1 MKDTSWGK
9 VSEWYDDVVNDADSF
24 QSQVILPHIMR
35 LVAPHKGQNI
45 LDVACGQGFFSK
57 QFVDKEASV
66 VGVDIGGELI
76 NLAKKNIKEGTFFT
90 SPSHKLEMIKDKT
103 VDVVVCI
110 LALQNIEKLNE
121 TIAEVRK
128 KLVPNGRFI
137 IVLNHPAFRIPKKT
151 SWGWEG
157 DAQYRRVDAYMSES
171 STEIDMNPG
180 KEEDKINTVSFH
192 RPLQVYF
199 KMLAKNGFAV
209 TKLEEWMSHKN
220 SQEGPKKAEEDRMRK
235 EIPMFMC
242 LVSIPNSE
250 TKI

>member
-24 QSQVILPHIMR
+24 QSQVILLHMLR

-57 QFVDKEASV
+57 AMEVANV

-76 NLAKKNIKEGTFFT
+76 NIAKKTAKGHFFT
-90 SPSHKLEMIKDKT
+90 SPSHELDMVQDNT
-103 VDVVVCI
+103 VDVAMCI

-128 KLVPNGRFI
+128 KLVKNGKFI

-171 STEIDMNPG
+171 STEIDMTPG
-180 KEEDKINTVSFH
+180 SEEKVNTVSFH

-199 KMLAKNGFAV
+199 KTLAKNGFAV
-209 TKLEEWMSHKN
+209 TKLEEWISHKV
-220 SQEGPKKAEEDRMRK
+220 SQDGPKKQKKTECEKRYL
-235 EIPMFMC
+235 C
-242 LVSIPNSE
+242 LL
-250 TKI
+250 

>member
-9 VSEWYDDVVNDADSF
+9 VSGWYDDVVNDADSF

-57 QFVDKEASV
+57 AMEVANV
-66 VGVDIGGELI
+66 VGIDIGGELI
-76 NLAKKNIKEGTFFT
+76 NIAKKTAKGHFFVT
-90 SPSHKLEMIKDKT
+90 PSHKLDMVQDNT
-103 VDVVVCI
+103 VDVAVCI

-128 KLVPNGRFI
+128 KLVKNGKFI

-171 STEIDMNPG
+171 STEIDMTPG

-209 TKLEEWMSHKN
+209 TKLEEWISHKI

-242 LVSIPNSE
+242 LVCVPNSE
-250 TKI
+250 AKI

>member
-1 MKDTSWGK
+1 MSKDTSWGK
-9 VSEWYDDVVNDADSF
+9 VSEWYDDVVNDTDSF
-24 QSQVILPHIMR
+24 QSQVILPHMMR

-57 QFVDKEASV
+57 AMEVSNV

-76 NLAKKNIKEGTFFT
+76 NIAKKNVKGHFFT
-90 SPSHKLEMIKDKT
+90 SPSHKLDMVKDET
-103 VDVVVCI
+103 VDIAICV

-121 TIAEVRK
+121 TVAEVKK
-128 KLVPNGRFI
+128 KLVKNGRFI

-151 SWGWEG
+151 SWGWDGE
-157 DAQYRRVDAYMSES
+157 AQYRRVDAYMSES
-171 STEIDMNPG
+171 STEIDMTPG

-199 KMLAKNGFAV
+199 KAFNKAGFAV
-209 TKLEEWMSHKN
+209 AKLEEWISHKV
-220 SQEGPKKAEEDRMRK
+220 SQDGPKKAEEDRMRK

-242 LVSIPNSE
+242 LVCVPNSE
-250 TKI
+250 TKV